1 MAEPTSAI
9 GDLLTRELRHRRMSE
24 RAFALYAGVSP
35 NAVNAWRRGMRIP
48 DPAYCE
54 KIAEALHLAVEDVL
68 RAAGHLPPLE
78 EGAEEPALPA
88 WLTSL
93 LSELDEAELRVVEH
107 SVRGLLE
114 LREARATYD
123 AQPPAPEEPPGEP
136 PAPPTAPPHS
146 PRT

>member
-35 NAVNAWRRGMRIP
+35 NAVNAWRRGLRIP

-54 KIAEALHLAVEDVL
+54 KIAEALHLPVEDVL

-93 LSELDEAELRVVEH
+93 LLELDQAERETLADSARL
-107 SVRGLLE
+107 LLE
-114 LREARATYD
+114 LREKKAEYE
-123 AQPPAPEEPPGEP
+123 AQRPPPDIPPG
-136 PAPPTAPPHS
+136 
-146 PRT
+146 